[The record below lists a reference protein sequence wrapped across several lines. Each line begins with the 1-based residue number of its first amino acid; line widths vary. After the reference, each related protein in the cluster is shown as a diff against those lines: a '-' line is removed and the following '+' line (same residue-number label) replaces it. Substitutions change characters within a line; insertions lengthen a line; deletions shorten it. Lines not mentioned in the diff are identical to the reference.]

1 VAKAEFTR
9 RWTTDAHGNRVLYG
23 LTVEETEFHE
33 AYLRTRTTEERRRRL
48 REQLKA
54 RRLRFLEL
62 HDKHELARRQAALA
76 EAEKRTANP
85 SID

>member
-1 VAKAEFTR
+1 MAADKFTR

-33 AYLRTRTTEERRRRL
+33 AYLRSRTTAERRRRL
-48 REQLKA
+48 REELKA

-62 HDKHELARRQAALA
+62 HDKHVLARRQAALA
-76 EAEKRTANP
+76 AAEKRTATP
-85 SID
+85 SSG

>member
-1 VAKAEFTR
+1 MAKDKLIE

-23 LTVEETEFHE
+23 LTVEETKFHE
-33 AYLRTRTTEERRRRL
+33 RFLRTRTTEERRRRL
-48 REQLKA
+48 GEELKA

-76 EAEKRTANP
+76 EAGKREN
-85 SID
+85 